1 MGIGHA
7 FLWTFAF
14 PRARAPRFFLRVPR
28 SRVPVRHFF
37 RIPCAPAFLFC
48 VPSVCVG
55 VVVGVGEHLITRTLC
70 VYGRIRWAGST
81 RHCATTP
88 LVTRT
93 RCTILL
99 ARSRFGVKL
108 VSRPQS
114 PPSTSP
120 LSIRHNSVISSQ
132 EREFSVP
139 ILSRSVFPRA
149 RVPKIPGTQ
158 EHKTRNECPSLVTVH
173 TLVSANLTSGGK
185 RRKTV
190 CYL

>member
-1 MGIGHA
+1 MNYKDGRA
-7 FLWTFAF
+7 FLYTLALPRSSIFPSRSAFLYDIVFAF
-14 PRARAPRFFLRVPR
+14 PYHPMQLIA
-28 SRVPVRHFF
+28 
-37 RIPCAPAFLFC
+37 CA
-48 VPSVCVG
+48 
-55 VVVGVGEHLITRTLC
+55 LC

-149 RVPKIPGTQ
+149 RVPKISGTQ

-190 CYL
+190 